1 MALLKPP
8 HKPELNCSP
17 LDDPSLKVLI
27 SRSKCQILQFLHK
40 NSLFSH
46 DYSGQL
52 GYHNLCSGSPHS
64 NMHLLFRWGCPFPPP
79 RREVQSLTHTHK
91 HKKHSR
97 SPLGIRKI
105 PARVCVALL
114 SQRENALRIK
124 SQHSERNR
132 GSSGCVE
139 PVAQHHPSSPPQA
152 KVRVL
157 HLPRRQNIRQTQPPP
172 YL

>member
-79 RREVQSLTHTHK
+79 RREVQSLTHTHTHTK
-91 HKKHSR
+91 TFQV
-97 SPLGIRKI
+97 SPGHQEDSCTGLRG
-105 PARVCVALL
+105 PAEPKRECSSDQKSA
-114 SQRENALRIK
+114 QREK
-124 SQHSERNR
+124 
-132 GSSGCVE
+132 
-139 PVAQHHPSSPPQA
+139 
-152 KVRVL
+152 
-157 HLPRRQNIRQTQPPP
+157 
-172 YL
+172 